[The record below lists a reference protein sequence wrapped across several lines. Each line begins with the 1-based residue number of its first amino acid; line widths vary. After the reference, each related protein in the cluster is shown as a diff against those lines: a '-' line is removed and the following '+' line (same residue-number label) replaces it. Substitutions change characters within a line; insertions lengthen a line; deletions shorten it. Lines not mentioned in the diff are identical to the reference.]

1 MTDPI
6 ADMLTRIRNA
16 LIAKHKELNV
26 PYSKIKTEIARVLRE
41 EGYILDYE
49 VKDDKSRKQ
58 INITLKYQ
66 NDGSPVITDIKRV
79 SKPSRRTYV
88 DKEQIPRVIAGL
100 GVSILST
107 SHGVMTGA
115 NARHKGVGGE
125 LLCTIV

>member
-16 LIAKHKELNV
+16 IIAEHKELKV
-26 PYSKIKTEIARVLRE
+26 PYSKIKAEIARVLRE
-41 EGYILDYE
+41 EGYILNYDIAE
-49 VKDDKSRKQ
+49 EKSIKNIQ
-58 INITLKYQ
+58 INLKYL
-66 NDGSPVITDIKRV
+66 NDGTPVITDIKRV

-88 DKEQIPRVIAGL
+88 DKEQIPRVVAGL
-100 GVSILST
+100 GIAILST

-115 NARHKGVGGE
+115 AARQKGVGGE

>member
-6 ADMLTRIRNA
+6 ADMLSRIRNA
-16 LIAKHKELNV
+16 IIADHKELVV

-41 EGYILDYE
+41 EGYVQDYE
-49 VKDDKSRKQ
+49 ITEENKRKG
-58 INITLKYQ
+58 IKIKLKYLK
-66 NDGSPVITDIKRV
+66 NGTSVITDIKRV

-88 DKEQIPRVIAGL
+88 DKENIPRVVAGM
-100 GVSILST
+100 GISILST

-115 NARHKGVGGE
+115 AARQKGVGGE

>member
-6 ADMLTRIRNA
+6 ADMLSRIRNA
-16 LIAKHKELNV
+16 IIADHKELVV

-41 EGYILDYE
+41 EGYVQDYE
-49 VKDDKSRKQ
+49 ITEENKRKG
-58 INITLKYQ
+58 IRIKLKYLK
-66 NDGSPVITDIKRV
+66 NGTSVITDIKRV

-88 DKEQIPRVIAGL
+88 DKENIPRVVAGM
-100 GVSILST
+100 GISILST

-115 NARHKGVGGE
+115 AARQKGVGGE

>member
-6 ADMLTRIRNA
+6 ADMLSRIRNA
-16 LIAKHKELNV
+16 IIADHKELIV

-41 EGYILDYE
+41 EGYVQDYE
-49 VKDDKSRKQ
+49 ITEENKRKG
-58 INITLKYQ
+58 IRIKLKYLK
-66 NDGSPVITDIKRV
+66 NGTSVITDIKRV

-88 DKEQIPRVIAGL
+88 DKENIPRVVAGM
-100 GVSILST
+100 GISILST

-115 NARHKGVGGE
+115 AARQKGVGGE